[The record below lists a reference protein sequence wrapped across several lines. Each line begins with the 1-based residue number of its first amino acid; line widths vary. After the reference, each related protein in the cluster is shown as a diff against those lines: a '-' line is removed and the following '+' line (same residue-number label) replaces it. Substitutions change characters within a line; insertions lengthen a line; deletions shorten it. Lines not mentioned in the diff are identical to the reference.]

1 MWADN
6 FITELNDTHVE
17 AELRTKHIPP
27 QLNVDRCVGDFAA
40 ARRRLLVLGYNATL
54 TTSVDTSRLP
64 KRQYDQ
70 YSVRMLAIVHFL
82 RVVCGLCV
90 GCLWGVWGVC
100 VLYTCML
107 CRLP

>member
-27 QLNVDRCVGDFAA
+27 QLNVHECVADFNR
-40 ARRRLLVLGYNATL
+40 ARQRLLVLGYNATL

-64 KRQYDQ
+64 KRQHYDQ
-70 YSVRMLAIVHFL
+70 FM
-82 RVVCGLCV
+82 VCFV
-90 GCLWGVWGVC
+90 
-100 VLYTCML
+100 
-107 CRLP
+107 